1 MRHIRISI
9 FLLPLLLVV
18 LPMAGLLPRGES
30 LAPYIEFPP
39 LTRYVQH
46 APFSWP
52 AFILLALLIL
62 AVLFPFCLRYARVE
76 GKTPDESLRAQPFPW
91 WGYGGFLL
99 TMVAWCLAWNRFAW
113 FGSLQPYTFFPLWL
127 GYIISV
133 NSLTCSRTGTCLLIN
148 RSRFFLALF
157 PASALF
163 WWFFEYL
170 NRFVQNWYYLGVEH
184 FSPVQYIIHASL
196 CFSTVLP
203 AVQSTAEFLATF
215 PRLVTPLHNWRPV
228 TLHNSKIWGWIL
240 LLLSAVALAGI
251 SILPDYLFSMLWV
264 APFLIITGVQA
275 VCVEKTLFHRLPD
288 GDWRLIWLPAMAAL
302 ICGFF
307 WEMWNYKSLAHWEY
321 SVPFVQRFHI
331 FEMPI
336 LGYAGYLPF
345 GLECMAVSVML
356 DRILGTGVY
365 SEI

>member
-9 FLLPLLLVV
+9 FLLPLLLVL
-18 LPMAGLLPRGES
+18 LPLAGLLPRGEA
-30 LAPYIEFPP
+30 LAPYLEFPP
-39 LTRYVQH
+39 LTRYVKH
-46 APFSWP
+46 APFSWT
-52 AFILLALLIL
+52 AFIPLALLIL
-62 AVLFPFCLRYARVE
+62 AVLFPFCLRYARAA
-76 GKTPDESLRAQPFPW
+76 GKTPDEIPKAQPFPW

-99 TMVAWCLAWNRFAW
+99 TVISWYLAWNRFSW
-113 FGSLQPYTFFPLWL
+113 FESLQPYTFFPLWF

-133 NSLTCSRTGTCLLIN
+133 NSLTCGRTGTCLLIN
-148 RSRFFLALF
+148 RSRFFLSLF

-184 FSPVQYIIHASL
+184 FSPAQYIIHASL

-203 AVQSTAEFLATF
+203 AVQSTAEFLATS
-215 PRLVTPLHNWRPV
+215 PRLVMPLQNWRQV
-228 TLHNSKIWGWIL
+228 TLHNPKIWGWVL
-240 LLLSAVALAGI
+240 LILSAAALDGI
-251 SILPDYLFSMLWV
+251 SILPDYLFPMLWV

-275 VCVEKTLFHRLPD
+275 VCDEKTLFHALPV
-288 GDWRLIWLPAMAAL
+288 GDWRLIWLPAMAAV

-307 WEMWNYKSLAHWEY
+307 WEMWNFHSLAHWEY
-321 SVPFVQRFHI
+321 SVPFVQRFHL

-356 DRILGTGVY
+356 DRFLGTGVY

>member
-1 MRHIRISI
+1 MRHIRISLI
-9 FLLPLLLVV
+9 ILPLLLVG
-18 LPMAGLLPRGES
+18 LPLVGVMLRGEV
-30 LAPYIEFPP
+30 LAPYLEFPP

-46 APFSWP
+46 APFSWTI
-52 AFILLALLIL
+52 FVLLALLVL
-62 AVLFPFCLRYARVE
+62 AVLSPFIMRYGRV
-76 GKTPDESLRAQPFPW
+76 GGQFGGVPRRMRSLPW
-91 WGYGGFLL
+91 WGYAGVILTAAAWFLS
-99 TMVAWCLAWNRFAW
+99 WNRLQWFAP
-113 FGSLQPYTFFPLWL
+113 LQPYTFFPLWL

-133 NSLTCSRTGTCLLIN
+133 NSLTWSRTGNCLLIN
-148 RSRFFLALF
+148 RPLFFLALF
-157 PASALF
+157 PTSTLF

-203 AVQSTAEFLATF
+203 AVQSTAELLATS
-215 PRLVTPLHNWRPV
+215 PRLAAPLHNWRPFA
-228 TLHNSKIWGWIL
+228 LHNTKTWGWIL
-240 LLLSAVALAGI
+240 LLLSAAALAGTF
-251 SILPDYLFSMLWV
+251 ILPDYLFPMLWV

-275 VCVEKTLFHRLPD
+275 ICDEKTLFHGLPA
-288 GDWRLIWLPAMAAL
+288 GDWCLIWLPAMAAL

-307 WEMWNYKSLAHWEY
+307 WEMWNFKSLAHWEY
-321 SVPFVQRFHI
+321 SVPFVQRFHL

-345 GLECMAVSVML
+345 GLECMAVSKML
-356 DRILGTGVY
+356 DRFLGTGVY